1 MSARFGVFY
10 GTVPCS
16 FVLYTCLC
24 GASVVEEDLDRDAP
38 LGWRAAG
45 NDVHLCPR
53 CARARDE
60 EALPEARQGLKVVD
74 ERAGS

>member
-16 FVLYTCLC
+16 FVLYTCRC
-24 GASVVEEDLDRDAP
+24 GAAVVENDLERDAP
-38 LGWRAAG
+38 AGWRAAG
-45 NDVHLCPR
+45 DDDHLCPV

-60 EALPEARQGLKVVD
+60 EVSPRARRELEVADDRV
-74 ERAGS
+74 GS